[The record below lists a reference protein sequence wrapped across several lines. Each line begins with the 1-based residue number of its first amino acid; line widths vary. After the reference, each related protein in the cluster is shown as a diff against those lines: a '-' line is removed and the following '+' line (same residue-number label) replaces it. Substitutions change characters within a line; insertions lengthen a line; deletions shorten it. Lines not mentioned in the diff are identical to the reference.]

1 MPYIYSR
8 WDGTQQF
15 EPFNPDDIMKHIS
28 KEMLDGSDLNT
39 VLRRLL
45 QRGGEFPGRRMQGL
59 QELRERLNNARSQF
73 LQKYNLSSV
82 IGDVKEQLDR
92 IINTERQAILKRLRQ
107 KSDDGYEEYQ
117 SGSGETG
124 KEKNKESPESGG
136 DEAGRTQGDTPANPA
151 QTGQPGR
158 GLPKPKLRQLLQNMA
173 RKHLE
178 QLDGLPSD
186 VGGRIKQLRDYDFMD
201 PEARQQFEEL
211 IKMLQQQILQSHFKG
226 LLQGIQSITPE
237 TLRQIQQM
245 VRDLNKLLEQRLRGE
260 EPDFRKFM
268 DQWGQFFPPDIEN
281 LDQLAEH
288 IKRQMAQME
297 SLLKSMTPQMRQQLA
312 NMIDSLLQD
321 NRLKWDLF
329 QLSANLERLMPRQG
343 AMEPFPFGGD
353 EPLTLREALDLM
365 GDMNDMDSMDR
376 QLIQAIR
383 SNSAS
388 NLDSDEIGRL
398 LGDEARRMTQELQQI
413 TKMLEEAGL
422 IKQKGQEWELTP
434 RAIRKIGERALQDIF
449 GKLKSSTFGNH
460 NLEHSGLG
468 NELLDETKQ
477 YTYDDPFLID
487 SQKSV
492 MNAVIRQGRGT
503 PVHIGKEDFEVYR
516 TKTLTQCSTVI
527 MLDMSYS
534 MMMTGYFQ
542 AGRKV
547 ALALDT
553 LIRSKYPR
561 DNLYVV
567 AFSYFVLTL
576 KPEMLLNSY
585 WVEYGGG
592 TNFEEAL
599 RQARLVLAKHRVGTK
614 QIILISDGQPTTY
627 SYWPSRDYG
636 DSDYFHSPGMN
647 KETLREVVRCTKDNI
662 TINTFMMERNR
673 HLSDFVRLM
682 TKINRG
688 RVLFTNANR
697 LGEYILVDYVNNKNK
712 FIR

>member
-1 MPYIYSR
+1 MQYIYSR
-8 WDGTQQF
+8 WDGTQKF
-15 EPFNPDDIMKHIS
+15 GPLNPDEVMKHIT
-28 KEMLDGSDLNT
+28 KDMLNGSDLDS
-39 VLRRLL
+39 VLRRFL
-45 QRGGEFPGRRMQGL
+45 QRGAEFQGRRLQGL
-59 QELRERLNNARSQF
+59 QDLRERLNSARSQF

-82 IGDVKEQLDR
+82 LDEVKERLDH
-92 IINTERQAILKRLRQ
+92 IIDTERQAIRQRL
-107 KSDDGYEEYQ
+107 
-117 SGSGETG
+117 
-124 KEKNKESPESGG
+124 KEKDG
-136 DEAGRTQGDTPANPA
+136 EAGRGENRDSSELETNSAGKADGGKSISPPQA
-151 QTGQPGR
+151 QKPGQN
-158 GLPKPKLRQLLQNMA
+158 LSKPMLRQLFQNMA

-178 QLDGLPSD
+178 KLDGLPSD

-211 IKMLQQQILQSHFKG
+211 LKMLQQQVLQSHFKG
-226 LLQGIQSITPE
+226 LMQGIESITPE

-245 VRDLNKLLEQRLRGE
+245 VRDLNKLMEQRLKGE

-268 DQWGQFFPPDIEN
+268 DQWGQFFPRDIEN
-281 LDQLAEH
+281 LDQLADH
-288 IKRQMAQME
+288 IQRQMAQME

-329 QLSANLERLMPRQG
+329 QLSANLERLLPRQG
-343 AMEPFPFGGD
+343 AEPFSFAGE
-353 EPLTLREALDLM
+353 EPITLREALDLM
-365 GDMNDMDSMDR
+365 GDMNDMDGLDR
-376 QLIQAIR
+376 QIIQAMR
-383 SNSAS
+383 SNNAS
-388 NLDSDEIGRL
+388 DLDSDEIGRL
-398 LGDEARRMTQELQQI
+398 LGDEARQITQELQQL
-413 TKMLEEAGL
+413 TKMLEEAG
-422 IKQKGQEWELTP
+422 IIRQKGQAWELTP
-434 RAIRKIGERALQDIF
+434 RAVRKIGERALQDIF
-449 GKLKSSTFGNH
+449 GKLKSSAFGDH
-460 NLEHSGLG
+460 NLEHSGIG
-468 NELLDETKQ
+468 NELLDETKP

-492 MNAVIRQGRGT
+492 MNAVVRRGRGT
-503 PVHIGKEDFEVYR
+503 PVHIEKEDFEVYR
-516 TKTLTQCSTVI
+516 TMSITRCSTVI

-576 KPEMLLNSY
+576 KPEMLLESH

-592 TNFEEAL
+592 TNFQEAL
-599 RQARLVLAKHRVGTK
+599 RQARLILAKQRMGTK

-627 SYWPSRDYG
+627 SDWLGLDFGENDYHH
-636 DSDYFHSPGMN
+636 SDGMF
-647 KETLREVVRCTKDNI
+647 KETLREVVRCTRENI
-662 TINTFMMERNR
+662 TINTFMMERDR
-673 HLSDFVRLM
+673 HLSEFVRLM

-697 LGEYILVDYVNNKNK
+697 LGEYILVDYVKNKNK